1 MAGGVGGASG
11 TSNSGGVGGTFGNS
25 QEMTGGTAGVAGT
38 LGTASVGGPGDTCA
52 HGMATVTPV
61 TPNVWLVLDGSSS
74 MNEPFGASGTRWQTL
89 RSTLMDPGGIV
100 DSLQSVVRFGM
111 VIYSGADL
119 GGTGTECVKLV
130 TVEPALDNY
139 ATLMAQYPAVPIGTG
154 TPTHKAIEHV
164 VNNLPV
170 LNEQMPD
177 MDLDPTFVV
186 LATDGAPNDNCGGGG
201 LGNGAEQQVLD
212 IVTQGTSQG
221 MNMFVISLAGDDT
234 QLQGHLNDVAAAT
247 QTMTPPFVPETRDSL
262 VETFQMI
269 VGSATCRVALDG
281 TVVAGKECQGEVRL
295 SGAPQ
300 ACNDPNGWQLE
311 DERTVQLNGTACET
325 FLSTASMVVA
335 EFPCTLF
342 TPD

>member
-1 MAGGVGGASG
+1 
-11 TSNSGGVGGTFGNS
+11 
-25 QEMTGGTAGVAGT
+25 
-38 LGTASVGGPGDTCA
+38 
-52 HGMATVTPV
+52 
-61 TPNVWLVLDGSSS
+61 
-74 MNEPFGASGTRWQTL
+74 
-89 RSTLMDPGGIV
+89 
-100 DSLQSVVRFGM
+100 
-111 VIYSGADL
+111 
-119 GGTGTECVKLV
+119 
-130 TVEPALDNY
+130 
-139 ATLMAQYPAVPIGTG
+139 
-154 TPTHKAIEHV
+154 
-164 VNNLPV
+164 
-170 LNEQMPD
+170 MPD